1 MLLKIKKKQWS
12 IQKHHVD
19 IFYIFSSSHFQT
31 KTLLFCQDEQIIFIS
46 SLLNFCIFIMGTVR
60 EQRLSSMVQSYG
72 IHEKFLETFRNL
84 QLGQSR
90 KLMTQIARF
99 LLMIAFLNYLKFSFI
114 LHFDCS
120 FTTLLSS
127 CSLIHLPSATHAPH
141 PLLLCVC

>member
-1 MLLKIKKKQWS
+1 MLLKIKKKIVVYS
-12 IQKHHVD
+12 KTSCR
-19 IFYIFSSSHFQT
+19 FFLYFFFFT
-31 KTLLFCQDEQIIFIS
+31 FPNKTLLFCQNEQIIFIS
-46 SLLNFCIFIMGTVR
+46 SLINFCIFIMGTVR
-60 EQRLSSMVQSYG
+60 EQRHSSMVQSYG

-99 LLMIAFLNYLKFSFI
+99 LLMIAFFNYLKFSFI

-127 CSLIHLPSATHAPH
+127 CSFIHLPSATHTPH
-141 PLLLCVC
+141 LLLLCFC